1 MLTRKQKQEL
11 VENLTDKLKRVKS
24 VIFADYKG
32 LKVAQ
37 LKELRRKLK
46 GLRVELKVAKKTLI
60 DLALKDADIKN
71 ASTKNLNG
79 QIAIAF
85 SFDDEVSGAK
95 ILHEYGRKNE
105 GLKIL
110 GGILEGK
117 FLEQDQARALA
128 KVSSREQSLSHL
140 LGALNAPIS
149 GLVSVL
155 GGNLRS
161 LVFVLSQ
168 INVKRHPEGA

>member
-1 MLTRKQKQEL
+1 MLTRKQKEEL
-11 VENLTDKLKRVKS
+11 IKKLSEKLKIVKS
-24 VIFADYKG
+24 VIFADYRG

-46 GLRVELKVAKKTLI
+46 GSHVELKVAKKTLI

-71 ASTKNLNG
+71 ASAKNLNG
-79 QIAIAF
+79 QIALAF
-85 SFDDEVSGAK
+85 SFDDEISGAK
-95 ILHEYGRKNE
+95 ILHEYARKNE
-105 GLKIL
+105 SLKIL

-117 FLEQDQARALA
+117 FLEQTQAVALA
-128 KVSSREQSLSHL
+128 KVPSREQSLGHL

-168 INVKRHPEGA
+168 IK